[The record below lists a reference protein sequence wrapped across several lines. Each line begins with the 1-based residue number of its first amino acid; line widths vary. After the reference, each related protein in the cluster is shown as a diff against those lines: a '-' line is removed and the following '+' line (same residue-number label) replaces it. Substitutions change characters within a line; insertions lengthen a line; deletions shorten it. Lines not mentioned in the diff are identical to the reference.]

1 MGLIIEGPHPK
12 GLPTIVPMIKGA
24 WWVCLEALLFRKRDG
39 SQKKVSTDSVGWI
52 RGIGV
57 PATSCNIYFPWKW
70 TNVPKNG
77 TSLRGTINFENHQ
90 FWGINFIHE
99 I

>member
-57 PATSCNIYFPWKW
+57 PATYIFPENER
-70 TNVPKNG
+70 TSPKTG
-77 TSLRGTINFENHQ
+77 PV
-90 FWGINFIHE
+90 
-99 I
+99 